1 MSEPSPDIHSL
12 SNNDPMPYG
21 VLGDDQTTSLE
32 KLEKYS
38 GIVEWSYLKPHY
50 KNEALI
56 FVDLSL
62 SITEVGEALANDDAD
77 RVSLWRSTGDI
88 ITPSAPHASYWEESQ
103 TKFKALVVSPFV
115 LIQPIQSP

>member
-1 MSEPSPDIHSL
+1 MSEPSPNIHSS
-12 SNNDPMPYG
+12 SNSDPMFYG

-32 KLEKYS
+32 KLEKYT

-77 RVSLWRSTGDI
+77 KVSLWRSTGDI

-115 LIQPIQSP
+115 LIQPIQSK